1 MDEQLVQQ
9 EQSTATNAAATPTAN
24 PLKGLAIGAGAAIAF
39 AVIVTFSVFM
49 FGIYRLGWYNTA
61 AVKFSQIVPLS
72 AAKVNDQKVPLDE
85 YLQVISGIHRLYTEE
100 TAGQNPEEIRAF
112 DEIREQIY
120 LDLIDRRLSD
130 VLVQKYGITVTDEEV
145 DAAYTSGQEQLTD
158 IASLGW
164 TDQEMKDLLIK
175 PSLLQQK
182 TAEAVAAD
190 TSLKEEVKK
199 QIEDIKAKLDAGG
212 DFAELAKE
220 FSEDGSAADG
230 GDLGYFGTGVMVQE
244 FEDAAFALNAGETS
258 GIIETEFGF
267 HIIKVDE
274 VEKKDGAT
282 ERVHAR
288 HILLRTPD
296 NETELHKLR
305 ESGEIQKY
313 IKFPAVE

>member
-1 MDEQLVQQ
+1 MDEKLVQP
-9 EQSTATNAAATPTAN
+9 EQPTVINAEQTPASN

-49 FGIYRLGWYNTA
+49 FGIYRLGWYNNA
-61 AVKFSQIVPLS
+61 AVQFSRIMPLA

-85 YLQVISGIHRLYTEE
+85 YLQVISGIHRLYSEE
-100 TAGQNPEEIRAF
+100 TAGQDPEAIRAF

-120 LDLIDRRLSD
+120 LDLIDRRLAD
-130 VLVQKYGITVTDEEV
+130 TLVQKYSISVEQEEI
-145 DAAYTSGQEQLTD
+145 DAAFVSGQEQLTD

-164 TDQEMKDLLIK
+164 SDEEMKELLIK
-175 PSLLQQK
+175 PSILQQK
-182 TAEAVAAD
+182 VAEAIAVDAA
-190 TSLKEEVKK
+190 LKEEVKK
-199 QIEDIKAKLDAGG
+199 QIEEIKAKLDAGG

-220 FSEDGSAADG
+220 FSEDGSAAEG
-230 GDLGYFGTGVMVQE
+230 GDLGYFGTGVMVQQ

-274 VEKKDGAT
+274 VEKKDGNT

-296 NETELHKLR
+296 YETELQKLR
-305 ESGEIQKY
+305 GSGEIHKY

>member
-9 EQSTATNAAATPTAN
+9 EPSSAANAAATPTSN

-39 AVIVTFSVFM
+39 ALIVTFSVFM

-85 YLQVISGIHRLYTEE
+85 YLKVISGIHRLYSEE

-120 LDLIDRRLSD
+120 LDLIDRRLAD
-130 VLVQKYGITVTDEEV
+130 TLVQKYNISVSTEEV
-145 DAAYTSGQEQLTD
+145 DAAYTSGQEQLAD

-164 TDQEMKDLLIK
+164 TDEEMKELLIE

-182 TAEAVAAD
+182 VAEAIAEDA
-190 TSLKEEVKK
+190 SLKDAVKK

-220 FSEDGSAADG
+220 FSEDGSAAEG
-230 GDLGYFGTGVMVQE
+230 GDLGYFGTGVMVQQ

-274 VEKKDGAT
+274 VEKKDGKT

-296 NETELHKLR
+296 YETELQKLR
-305 ESGEIQKY
+305 DTGDISKY
-313 IKFPAVE
+313 IKFAAAE